1 MRYALVGCGR
11 MGQAIDL
18 VAARR
23 GHTRTAAISRESAA
37 RLPDVAEA
45 RRLASGAEV
54 AFEFTEPA
62 AAEAN
67 VLALLAAGVAV
78 VCGTTGW
85 TPGPAVERAVSESSV
100 GAVVAPNYSHG
111 MWVFG
116 RLVRHAGLELGR
128 LDLHRPWILE
138 MHHSGKKDAPSGT
151 AVRLASQLLEVDPRL
166 SRVVLG
172 NADGGLPED
181 GLHVASLR
189 AGREPGTHTVGFD
202 GPLDRITLSH
212 QAGGREGFAL
222 GAVLA
227 AEWIRGRRG
236 LHGIEDMM
244 EALLSTGCGGRA

>member
-11 MGQAIDL
+11 MGDAIDA

-23 GHTRTAAISRESAA
+23 GHTRAAAISREAAA

-45 RRLASGAEV
+45 QRLSNGAEV
-54 AFEFTEPA
+54 AFEFTAPE

-67 VLALLAAGVAV
+67 VLALLRANVAV

-85 TPGPAVERAVSESSV
+85 TPGPAVERAVSESRV
-100 GAVVAPNYSHG
+100 GAVVAANYSPG
-111 MWVFG
+111 MWVFS
-116 RLVRHAGLELGR
+116 RLVRHAALELGR
-128 LDLHRPWILE
+128 LDQHRPWILE

-151 AVRLASQLLEVDPRL
+151 ALRLAAEMLEVDPRL
-166 SRVVLG
+166 RRIVAG

-181 GLHVASLR
+181 ALHVASLR
-189 AGREPGTHTVGFD
+189 AGREPGVHTVGFD

-212 QAGGREGFAL
+212 RAAGREGFAL

-227 AEWIRGRRG
+227 AEWLRGRRG
-236 LHGIEDMM
+236 LHGIADVM
-244 EALLSTGCGGRA
+244 EALLSDERGGRA